1 MDAECLLGKF
11 RCPHR
16 VRINLEGDKWTTFN
30 TETGQLDVEDARLGP
45 LPPGWT
51 TLDKGRYQN
60 EKGVI
65 TENDPRW
72 SVESLRKRG
81 VKLEEFN
88 LI

>member
-11 RCPHR
+11 RDPHR
-16 VRINLEGDKWTTFN
+16 LRINHDGSKWTTFN
-30 TETGQLDVEDARLGP
+30 TETGQLDIEDARLGP
-45 LPPGWT
+45 LPSGWT
-51 TLDKGRYQN
+51 ALDKGRYQN
-60 EKGVI
+60 EEGVI

-81 VKLEEFN
+81 VKLEKLD